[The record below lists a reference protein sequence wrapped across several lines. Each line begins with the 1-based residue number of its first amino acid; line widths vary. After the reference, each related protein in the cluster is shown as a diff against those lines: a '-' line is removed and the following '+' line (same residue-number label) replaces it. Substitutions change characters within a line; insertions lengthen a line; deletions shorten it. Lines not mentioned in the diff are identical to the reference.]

1 MSSIVVSGDT
11 SGAITISA
19 PAVSGTNT
27 LTLPAVTDTLVG
39 LAASQT
45 LTNKTLSSA
54 VLTGTLTAGASVGTN
69 GQVLQSTGTGVQ
81 WGTVSGYSAPTIG
94 STSIASGAT
103 VTSIAGLTKIT
114 SVTHA
119 SLDENSYEQ
128 WDENLF
134 DSIRTFDNM
143 YFDNKNKVID
153 NIRFFIDNKAWYFE
167 KGIPYSLGIGMYGPP
182 DRKSTRLN
190 SSHRT

>member
-1 MSSIVVSGDT
+1 MSTTTTNFVDATDATKKLNITT
-11 SGAITISA
+11 SGNTTNIT
-19 PAVSGTNT
+19 GTLAAAFTTAKT
-27 LTLPAVTDTLVG
+27 LTLPDATDTLVG
-39 LAASQT
+39 KATTDT

-128 WDENLF
+128 DIVLLT
-134 DSIRTFDNM
+134 IM
-143 YFDNKNKVID
+143 G
-153 NIRFFIDNKAWYFE
+153 AW
-167 KGIPYSLGIGMYGPP
+167 L
-182 DRKSTRLN
+182 
-190 SSHRT
+190 

>member
-1 MSSIVVSGDT
+1 MLFRSPD
-11 SGAITISA
+11 A
-19 PAVSGTNT
+19 
-27 LTLPAVTDTLVG
+27 TDTLVG
-39 LAASQT
+39 KATTDT

-128 WDENLF
+128 DIVLLT
-134 DSIRTFDNM
+134 IM
-143 YFDNKNKVID
+143 G
-153 NIRFFIDNKAWYFE
+153 AW
-167 KGIPYSLGIGMYGPP
+167 L
-182 DRKSTRLN
+182 
-190 SSHRT
+190 